1 MCRIMKKR
9 IAAFDFDGTITNKDT
24 LLEFIRY
31 SKGSFGLWGTFL
43 LFSPLLVLYKL
54 GLYPN
59 WKVKEQIFSF
69 LYKGISLSDFDSL
82 CTRFFEV
89 KGANLIRKDAKEKVF
104 ALQRDGYEV
113 VIISASIENWVIPFA
128 EDLKISRV
136 LATQIELNSEN
147 RLTGHFLNANCFG
160 KEKVNRLQTLY
171 PHRQEYELLAFGD
184 SKGDKE
190 LLNFADQ
197 GFYKVFK

>member
-1 MCRIMKKR
+1 MKKR
-9 IAAFDFDGTITNKDT
+9 VAAFDFDGTITNKDT
-24 LLEFIRY
+24 LLEFIKY
-31 SKGSFGLWGTFL
+31 SKGNLELWGTFL
-43 LFSPLLVLYKL
+43 LFSPLLLLYKL
-54 GLYPN
+54 GIYPN

-69 LYKGISLSDFDSL
+69 LYKGMSLSDFDSL
-82 CTRFFEV
+82 CFRFFKE
-89 KGANLIRKDAKEKVF
+89 KGAALIRKDAKEKVF
-104 ALQRDGYEV
+104 ALQKVGYEV
-113 VIISASIENWVIPFA
+113 VIISASIENWVKPFA
-128 EDLKISRV
+128 DDLRIGRV

-147 RLTGHFLNANCFG
+147 KLTGHFLNANCFG

-171 PHRQEYELLAFGD
+171 PYRQEYELLAFGD